1 MAAPLGEGARP
12 AHPWRRA
19 LALGTVMLLGTACM
33 SPSARADSGSLPVYD
48 GTMIFPAIQSP
59 SDPEDYSWEVE
70 LAEDQGMELVNETTI
85 GVFYLEGHHPA
96 FSISAEAAH
105 DADGTSVPTSLSVA
119 AANVFT
125 LTVHHRAGN
134 PAAGG
139 APFVYPVTAG
149 AGFQNGSQPVVIENS
164 PTGRGRRRRS
174 QACVVPRLE
183 GDSLPVA
190 RRQLRRNR
198 CTVGTVRK
206 ARQAD
211 RRKSGK
217 VIGQSPRPGAIRKHG
232 AAVDLT
238 IGK

>member
-1 MAAPLGEGARP
+1 
-12 AHPWRRA
+12 
-19 LALGTVMLLGTACM
+19 
-33 SPSARADSGSLPVYD
+33 LPVYD
-48 GTMIFPAIQSP
+48 GTMVFPAIQSP

-85 GVFYLEGHHPA
+85 GVFYLEDHHPA

-149 AGFQNGSQPVVIENS
+149 AGFQNGSQPVVIEMP
-164 PTGRGRRRRS
+164 PTEREERDARGRRRRS

-183 GDSLPVA
+183 GDSLSAA
-190 RRQLRRNR
+190 RKQLRRNR

-217 VIGQSPRPGAIRKHG
+217 VIAQSPRPGAIRKHG

>member
-1 MAAPLGEGARP
+1 MTVEGASP
-12 AHPWRRA
+12 GHWRGRA
-19 LALGTVMLLGTACM
+19 LALGVVSLGILVCVA
-33 SPSARADSGSLPVYD
+33 PVVPADADPLPVYD

-70 LAEDQGMELVNETTI
+70 LAEDQGMELVDERTI
-85 GVFYLEGHHPA
+85 EVFYLEGHLQA
-96 FSISAEAAH
+96 FSIVAEAAH
-105 DADGTSVPTSLSVA
+105 DANGTSVPTSLGIA

-139 APFVYPVTAG
+139 APFVYPVNAG
-149 AGFQNGSQPVVIENS
+149 VGFENAFQPPIIEIP
-164 PTGRGRRRRS
+164 PTERQRRRRS
-174 QACVVPRLE
+174 RACVVPRLK

-190 RRQLRRNR
+190 RKQLKRNR

-217 VIGQSPRPGAIRKHG
+217 VIAQSPRPGAIRKHG
-232 AAVDLT
+232 TAVDLT
-238 IGK
+238 VGK